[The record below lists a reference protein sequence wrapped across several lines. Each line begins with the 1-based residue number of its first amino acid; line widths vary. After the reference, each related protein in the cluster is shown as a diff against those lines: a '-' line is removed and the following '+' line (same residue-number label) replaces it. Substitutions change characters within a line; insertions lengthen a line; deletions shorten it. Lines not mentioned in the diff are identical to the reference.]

1 MYYDTEVWPTLD
13 AENLWIYDKLILSR
27 KLGHKCG
34 PCGVPVPYPADYI
47 VRPIINLEGQG
58 KGTEKLW
65 IENDTWHLNF
75 GCFWQELFTG
85 RHLSI
90 DYHKGSQIRCTE
102 GFREQDSFVHFTRWI
117 TVNEQPKLPTV
128 VKHITTQYDDVNI
141 EMIGGKTIELHLRKN
156 KDFDDG
162 AVEIIPVWEDRKNS
176 QPKNFYYVEDTDDER
191 PRLGLYKRY
200 K

>member
-1 MYYDTEVWPTLD
+1 MYYDTDVWPKLD
-13 AENLWIYDKLILSR
+13 DENLWIYDKLILSR

-75 GCFWQELFTG
+75 GYFWQELFTG

-90 DYHKGSQIRCTE
+90 DYHRGSQIRCTE

-117 TVNEQPKLPTV
+117 TVNDQPKLPTV
-128 VKHITTQYDDVNI
+128 VQDITTQYDDVNI
-141 EMIGGKTIELHLRKN
+141 EMIDGAIIELHLRKN

-176 QPKNFYYVEDTDDER
+176 QPKNFDYVEDTDDER

-200 K
+200 E

>member
-1 MYYDTEVWPTLD
+1 MYYDTEVWPTID
-13 AENLWIYDKLILSR
+13 NESLWIYDKLILSR

-34 PCGVPVPYPADYI
+34 PCGVPVPFPADYI

-75 GCFWQELFTG
+75 GYFWQEMFTG

-117 TVNEQPKLPTV
+117 AVDDQPKLPLV
-128 VKHITTQYDDVNI
+128 IQDITTQYDNVNI
-141 EMIGGKTIELHLRKN
+141 EMIGGHIIELHLRKN

-176 QPKNFYYVEDTDDER
+176 QPKDFFYVEDTDDER

>member
-13 AENLWIYDKLILSR
+13 NENLWIYDKLILSR

-34 PCGVPVPYPADYI
+34 PCGVPVPFPGDYI

-65 IENDTWHLNF
+65 IEKDTWHLHF
-75 GCFWQELFTG
+75 GYFWQEMFTG

-117 TVNEQPKLPTV
+117 AVDDQPKLPLV
-128 VKHITTQYDDVNI
+128 IQDITTQYDDVNI
-141 EMIGGKTIELHLRKN
+141 EMIGSHVIELHLRKN

-176 QPKNFYYVEDTDDER
+176 QPKDFFYIEDTDDER

>member
-13 AENLWIYDKLILSR
+13 NENLWIYDKLILSR

-34 PCGVPVPYPADYI
+34 PCGVPVPFPADYI

-75 GCFWQELFTG
+75 GYFWQEMFTG

-117 TVNEQPKLPTV
+117 TVDDQPKLPTV
-128 VKHITTQYDDVNI
+128 VQDITTQYDNVNI
-141 EMIGGKTIELHLRKN
+141 EMIGGHIIELHLRKN

-176 QPKNFYYVEDTDDER
+176 QPKDFFYVEDTDDER